1 MSKDDCESVSYFL
14 LLIRNIV
21 HAPEGVRANQSAS
34 VGDSATYFA
43 AAASPGHW
51 QQRRLLSD
59 LLTQGLD
66 LLLIDL
72 LTCSQKVL
80 VEIDFIFI
88 IVLNYSISQAVLT
101 L

>member
-72 LTCSQKVL
+72 LTCSQKVGETGVKWDSFCFPPISPKL
-80 VEIDFIFI
+80 I
-88 IVLNYSISQAVLT
+88 I
-101 L
+101 